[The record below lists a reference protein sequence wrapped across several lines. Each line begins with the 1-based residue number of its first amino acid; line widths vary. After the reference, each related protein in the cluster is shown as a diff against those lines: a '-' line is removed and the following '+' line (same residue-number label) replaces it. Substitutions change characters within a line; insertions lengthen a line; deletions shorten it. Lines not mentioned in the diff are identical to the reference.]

1 MNLDSFMKLRPIIP
15 PHPNLHS
22 FHLCPFKPPSLSSP
36 HLMNREPTD
45 GEKVDKVHVFH
56 CPSPKF
62 YKNLQASRVSVR
74 FRERDSR
81 F

>member
-15 PHPNLHS
+15 PPTSIHFS
-22 FHLCPFKPPSLSSP
+22 SVHLKPPSLSSP
-36 HLMNREPTD
+36 HLLNREPTD